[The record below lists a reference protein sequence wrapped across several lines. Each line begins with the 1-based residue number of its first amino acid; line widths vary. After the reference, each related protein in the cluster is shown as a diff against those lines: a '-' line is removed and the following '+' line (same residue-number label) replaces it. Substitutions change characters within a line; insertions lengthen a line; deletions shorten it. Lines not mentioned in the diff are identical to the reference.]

1 MYIFD
6 EISKILGEENLN
18 LRLENLNLRKNPGE
32 ENIDQGLPKFIKG
45 DLTIQANS
53 NLVLLKLTILTKM
66 VENFFE
72 NYFSKN
78 NEKKLSKLNG
88 NLPKNFHQD
97 SNQKIL
103 KISILLKNLHSIFF
117 RLRNIF
123 FKYWI
128 FLFSVR
134 INIKKIKNFFKELL
148 VIDLITHYGFQ
159 ILAIFKNSNA
169 LNSGILKV
177 VPFNVSL
184 KKIYELKEKSIQKKW
199 KGKISLKFVKNS
211 KKKGKII

>member
-159 ILAIFKNSNA
+159 ILAFLK
-169 LNSGILKV
+169 ILMH
-177 VPFNVSL
+177 
-184 KKIYELKEKSIQKKW
+184 
-199 KGKISLKFVKNS
+199 
-211 KKKGKII
+211 